1 MTNEQKLILKSPAKI
16 NLGLKIIKKRD
27 DGYHEIETIFQMV
40 SLFDTLTFRNLQSE
54 IILKTDHDKLPVD
67 ETNLVAK
74 AAKLLQ
80 QETGTKKGI
89 EIFIEKKIPIGAG
102 LGGGSGNAAFTLIG
116 LNNLW
121 ELHLKK
127 RDLIS
132 LAISLGSDVPFF
144 LSGGPTAIGKG
155 RGETLIPFEN
165 RSNIHVV
172 LVYPNISVSTGSIYK
187 ELNLGLTSN
196 SKDIN
201 ILRSLLVE
209 GKIAELGSYLYNDLE
224 TVVCKKYPALAE
236 IKKKLMNSGAV
247 GALVSGS
254 GSSVF
259 GIYIQQETARKA
271 TAKLINNEWQV
282 FLTETINQSIN

>member
-1 MTNEQKLILKSPAKI
+1 MINDRKLILKSPAKI

-27 DGYHEIETIFQMV
+27 DGYHEIETIFQML
-40 SLFDTLTFRNLQSE
+40 SLFDTLTFSNLQSG
-54 IILKTDHDKLPVD
+54 IVLKTNQDKLPVD
-67 ETNLVAK
+67 ETNLVVK

-80 QETGTKKGI
+80 QETGTQKGA
-89 EIFIEKKIPIGAG
+89 EIFLEKKIPVGAG
-102 LGGGSGNAAFTLIG
+102 LGGGSGNAAFTLMG

-127 RDLIS
+127 KDLMK
-132 LAISLGSDVPFF
+132 LAITLGSDVPFF
-144 LSGGPTAIGKG
+144 LSGCSAAIGKG
-155 RGETLIPFEN
+155 RGEILTPFESK
-165 RSNIHVV
+165 SNIHVV
-172 LVYPNISVSTGSIYK
+172 VLSPNIYVSTGSIYK

-209 GKIAELGSYLYNDLE
+209 RRIAELGSYLYNDLE
-224 TVVCKKYPALAE
+224 AVVCKRHPALTE

-259 GIYIQQETARKA
+259 GIYLQQETARKA
-271 TAKLINNEWQV
+271 TTKLISKEWQV
-282 FLTETINQSIN
+282 FLTEIIN